1 MTDSL
6 TLVSNPGSTSRKYVF
21 YKDLVAIL
29 RLHIEQADGGIICT
43 IETQN
48 ESQQIKTDLR
58 DVSEASQHIV
68 SWAQQYSSL
77 DADILIDR
85 IGLRVVAPGEFFLAD
100 HVIDESVV
108 QKLEQARSR
117 APLHIRA
124 TLDEYYSLHSTF
136 PDATI
141 VCVSDSLFHITK
153 PNYAWNYGLPLD
165 IADKLELK
173 RYGYHG
179 LSVASIVRSLNEHNL
194 LLPKIVVCH
203 IGGGISVTALRHG
216 KSIDT
221 TMGYSPLDGTI
232 MATRSGSIDWPAVKT
247 FSEHLNLSP
256 DETEIYLNTQCGLQG
271 LGGSSDVR
279 ELLKREEAGD
289 ARARLALDTYIYS
302 LQKSVGQMVAALGG
316 VDAIVLAGTIG
327 ERSAPVRSRLLRSF
341 NYLHIRLDEQKNN
354 SYAPS
359 RTPTD
364 ISKQSESKAIY
375 VLQTDES
382 YEIAH
387 GVTAAY
393 PDTQP

>member
-29 RLHIEQADGGIICT
+29 RLHIEQADGGIVCT

-48 ESQQIKTDLR
+48 KSQQIKTGLD
-58 DVSEASQHIV
+58 DVSEASEHIM
-68 SWAQQYSSL
+68 SWAQQHGSL
-77 DADILIDR
+77 DADIHIDR

-100 HVIDESVV
+100 HIVDESVV

-124 TLDEYYSLHSTF
+124 TLDEYYSLHAAF
-136 PDATI
+136 PAATI

-153 PNYAWNYGLPLD
+153 PDYAWNYGLPLD
-165 IADKLELK
+165 ISDKLELK
-173 RYGYHG
+173 RFGYHG
-179 LSVASIVRSLNEHNL
+179 LSVSSIVRSLNEHNL
-194 LLPKIVVCH
+194 MLPKVIVCH
-203 IGGGISVTALRHG
+203 IGGGVSVTALHHG

-232 MATRSGSIDWPAVKT
+232 MATRSGSVDWPSIKVL
-247 FSEHLNLSP
+247 SEHFSLDPSAT
-256 DETEIYLNTQCGLQG
+256 ETFLNTQCGLEG

-279 ELLKREEAGD
+279 ELLEREAAGD
-289 ARARLALDTYIYS
+289 RRAHLALDTYIYS
-302 LQKSVGQMVAALGG
+302 LQKSIGQMVAALGG
-316 VDAIVLAGTIG
+316 IDAIVLTGTIG

-341 NYLHIRLDEQKNN
+341 NYLHIRLDEQKKN
-354 SYAPS
+354 SYMPS
-359 RTPTD
+359 RAPTD
-364 ISKQSESKAIY
+364 ISKHGESKAIY
-375 VLQTDES
+375 ALQTDES

-387 GVTAAY
+387 GVAAAY
-393 PDTQP
+393 HDTQP